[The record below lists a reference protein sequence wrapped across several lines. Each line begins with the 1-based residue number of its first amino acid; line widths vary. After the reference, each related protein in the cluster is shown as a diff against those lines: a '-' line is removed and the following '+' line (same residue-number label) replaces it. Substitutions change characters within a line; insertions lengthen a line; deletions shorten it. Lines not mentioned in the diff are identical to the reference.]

1 MYATEEGRE
10 NAVSR
15 VRGRGYLFVDKADAD
30 FCTKLGVE
38 TGAWYYCDMEIT
50 VEGYSLE
57 EKGDMTITQALF
69 FGEWAKADED
79 EAELAE
85 HLKLLQCDNWEEQ
98 FST

>member
-1 MYATEEGRE
+1 M
-10 NAVSR
+10 
-15 VRGRGYLFVDKADAD
+15 
-30 FCTKLGVE
+30 
-38 TGAWYYCDMEIT
+38 
-50 VEGYSLE
+50 E

>member
-1 MYATEEGRE
+1 
-10 NAVSR
+10 
-15 VRGRGYLFVDKADAD
+15 
-30 FCTKLGVE
+30 
-38 TGAWYYCDMEIT
+38 MEIT